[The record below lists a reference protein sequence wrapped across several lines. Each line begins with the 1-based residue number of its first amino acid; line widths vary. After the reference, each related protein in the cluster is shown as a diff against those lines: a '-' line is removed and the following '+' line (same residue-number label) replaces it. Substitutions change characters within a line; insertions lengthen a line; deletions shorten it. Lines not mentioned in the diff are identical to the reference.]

1 MKLLIAFVQ
10 KEDTAKLLRRVR
22 EANVSVTSVDSA
34 GGFLRK
40 RNTTIFAALPDE
52 KLQEVIAMIKDVC
65 QARTER
71 VDTIFA
77 TGDLESVGLPT
88 PTEIPVGGATVLVL
102 EITDVVKI

>member
-1 MKLLIAFVQ
+1 
-10 KEDTAKLLRRVR
+10 
-22 EANVSVTSVDSA
+22 
-34 GGFLRK
+34 
-40 RNTTIFAALPDE
+40 
-52 KLQEVIAMIKDVC
+52 
-65 QARTER
+65 